1 MNRTLSPM
9 EEEAIS
15 ALRECGADEA
25 LANRIMAIISNTVD
39 GCLEISRREIKR
51 QVTETMAV
59 ALLIGV
65 ACGLAFAAIMAVLA
79 RAVT

>member
-51 QVTETMAV
+51 QSNEIMGV
-59 ALLIGV
+59 AWLIGV
-65 ACGLAFAAIMAVLA
+65 ACGLAFAAMIAVMA
-79 RAVT
+79 RALT